1 MIFNLNEGM
10 IASKMITHDSFNK
23 TITETNF
30 DYLNS
35 YSKYFHT
42 EHEDG
47 FKAKRKGVVPFA
59 NFEDT
64 EKDLSQQYNAKLMVD
79 SNTAKIHNNYEIVN
93 PALTVQNR
101 LSQRLQMRNVNLS
114 LQVYG
119 NTLLHA
125 GDIITFDMPLLR
137 PLSDDKARSQPNP
150 YWSGRYLIMAIKHNI
165 SVVDERHEMSLK
177 CMKDAV
183 RSEFDA
189 ELDKSLINEK
199 EYNTKLLNIYE
210 LDKEQIKDDLL
221 EEL

>member
-1 MIFNLNEGM
+1 
-10 IASKMITHDSFNK
+10 
-23 TITETNF
+23 
-30 DYLNS
+30 
-35 YSKYFHT
+35 
-42 EHEDG
+42 
-47 FKAKRKGVVPFA
+47 VPFA

-183 RSEFDA
+183 RTPYEVETDNISVTER
-189 ELDKSLINEK
+189 
-199 EYNTKLLNIYE
+199 EYDQSVLNIYE
-210 LDKEQIKDDLL
+210 ADSDYLKDDLL
-221 EEL
+221 EGL

>member
-1 MIFNLNEGM
+1 
-10 IASKMITHDSFNK
+10 
-23 TITETNF
+23 
-30 DYLNS
+30 
-35 YSKYFHT
+35 
-42 EHEDG
+42 
-47 FKAKRKGVVPFA
+47 
-59 NFEDT
+59 
-64 EKDLSQQYNAKLMVD
+64 MVD
-79 SNTAKIHNNYEIVN
+79 SNTAKIHNDYEIVN

-101 LSQRLQMRNVNLS
+101 LSQRLQMRNVNLN
-114 LQVYG
+114 LHVYG

-125 GDIITFDMPLLR
+125 GDIITFDMPLMR
-137 PLSDDKARSQPNP
+137 PLSDEKARSKPNP

-165 SVVDERHEMSLK
+165 SVVDERHEMSLR

-199 EYNTKLLNIYE
+199 EYNTKLLNLYE